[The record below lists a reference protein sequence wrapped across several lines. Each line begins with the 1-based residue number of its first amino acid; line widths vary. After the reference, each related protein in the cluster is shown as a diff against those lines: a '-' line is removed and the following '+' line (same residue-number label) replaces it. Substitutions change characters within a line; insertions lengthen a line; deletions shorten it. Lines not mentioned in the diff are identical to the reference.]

1 MKITR
6 SSINDLIYQVIGAA
20 IEVHRHLGPGLLESV
35 YQQCMEKELSIRG
48 IGFQSQIKI
57 PVDYKGLITKT
68 PMRCDLFIENILPVE
83 LKTASEIIPLNKAQ
97 LMTYMKLPEV
107 PKGLMINFN
116 STNIFNEGQ
125 RTFVNERYRNLPD

>member
-1 MKITR
+1 
-6 SSINDLIYQVIGAA
+6 
-20 IEVHRHLGPGLLESV
+20 
-35 YQQCMEKELSIRG
+35 
-48 IGFQSQIKI
+48 
-57 PVDYKGLITKT
+57 
-68 PMRCDLFIENILPVE
+68 MRCDLFIENILPVE

>member
-1 MKITR
+1 MKMTK
-6 SSINDLIYQVIGAA
+6 SYINDLIYPVIGAA

-35 YQQCMEKELSIRG
+35 YQQCMQKELAIRG
-48 IGFQSQIKI
+48 ISFQSQIKI
-57 PVDYKGLITKT
+57 PVDYKGLMVKT

-83 LKTASEIIPLNKAQ
+83 LKAASEIIPLNKAQ
-97 LMTYMKLPEV
+97 LMTYMKLLEV